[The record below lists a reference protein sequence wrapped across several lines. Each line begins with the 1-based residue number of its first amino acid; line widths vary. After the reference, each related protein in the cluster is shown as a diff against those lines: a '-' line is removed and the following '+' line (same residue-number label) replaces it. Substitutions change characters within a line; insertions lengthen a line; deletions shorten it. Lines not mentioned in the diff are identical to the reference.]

1 MPRSLKAQA
10 TTIKAPA
17 KVGSIYTSALL
28 HTMPPGVPRYLAQKH
43 SDHVRE
49 VFDAALAWA
58 LPFLPGSGVE
68 YPTSAEAEQL
78 ENRTDEAVQALCKVE
93 AEIAA
98 IVEKKRGKK

>member
-28 HTMPPGVPRYLAQKH
+28 HTMPPGVPRYLAKRH
-43 SDHVRE
+43 S
-49 VFDAALAWA
+49 
-58 LPFLPGSGVE
+58 
-68 YPTSAEAEQL
+68 
-78 ENRTDEAVQALCKVE
+78 EAVLDCFEASIAWSEGFQNFTATKDMKLQNAMDNALEVLRDVE

-98 IVEKKRGKK
+98 IAEKKRGKK